1 MKKICTDCK
10 GNGFIRIPYA
20 QVKEEMWADCETC
33 NNQGEID
40 DRGPLD
46 LTLQIEMLQKQK
58 QILQSACR
66 RAGEKIKP
74 LEADCE
80 KLFEENQDM
89 RRKKGTVL

>member
-33 NNQGEID
+33 NSQGE
-40 DRGPLD
+40 
-46 LTLQIEMLQKQK
+46 K
-58 QILQSACR
+58 
-66 RAGEKIKP
+66 KIKQ
-74 LEADCE
+74 LEEDCE

>member
-33 NNQGEID
+33 NNQGDID

-58 QILQSACR
+58 QTVIQMRLK
-66 RAGEKIKP
+66 EI
-74 LEADCE
+74 
-80 KLFEENQDM
+80 DM
-89 RRKKGTVL
+89 MLPNGLL